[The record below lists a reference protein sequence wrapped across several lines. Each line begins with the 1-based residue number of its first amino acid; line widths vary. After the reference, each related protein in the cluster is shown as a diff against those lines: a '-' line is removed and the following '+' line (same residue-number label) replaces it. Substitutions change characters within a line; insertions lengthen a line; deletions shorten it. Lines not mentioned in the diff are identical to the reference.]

1 MKLEPCGCQRGAT
14 IVRERTADGTTIAPD
29 HRAFGRVAR
38 LHLAFNGTDA
48 AHVLFACFFGVAIG
62 FIDGLSSL
70 TEIMKMTE
78 LVRRLGQGALDGFA
92 NGVLAIA
99 DDRHNGHPQGVFD
112 LL

>member
-1 MKLEPCGCQRGAT
+1 MQLEPCGCQRGAA
-14 IVRERTADGTTIAPD
+14 IISEGTADGTTIAPD
-29 HRAFGRVAR
+29 HLGFGVVLG

-48 AHVLFACFFGVAIG
+48 AYVLFECFFGVAIG
-62 FIDGLSSL
+62 FIDGLSGL

-78 LVRRLGQGALDGFA
+78 LVRHLGQGALDGFA

-99 DDRHNGHPQGVFD
+99 DDRYNGHPQGVFD